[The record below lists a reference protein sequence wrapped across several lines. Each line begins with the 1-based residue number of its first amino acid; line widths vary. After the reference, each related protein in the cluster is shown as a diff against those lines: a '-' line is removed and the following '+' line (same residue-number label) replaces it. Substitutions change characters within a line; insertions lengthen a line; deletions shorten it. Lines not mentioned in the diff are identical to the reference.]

1 MSKEDDFVVKSLMKS
16 IFVWLRTLFR
26 GGFDE
31 ERASFF
37 LNGFDLREL
46 SLDFIDVM
54 LDNGADINE
63 IDHIGRNVFMHA
75 AAGCTDISI
84 LEYILNMGIDIN
96 QQDDTGMNALMLAAR
111 YNESPSVVSFLV
123 AKGANIKATDI
134 RKRTALIHAAI
145 YSRTPEIIKVLLDSG
160 ADGTATDNRRLTA
173 FDHLKRSNNVRL
185 MRSFAFELLK
195 ESSGK

>member
-1 MSKEDDFVVKSLMKS
+1 MSKEDDFVVKSVMKS
-16 IFVWLRTLFR
+16 FFIWLRTLFR
-26 GGFDE
+26 GSFQE

-37 LNGFDLREL
+37 LNGFYLEEL
-46 SLDFIDVM
+46 SLDYIDLM

-63 IDHIGRNVFMHA
+63 TDHAGRNIFMHS

-96 QQDDTGMNALMLAAR
+96 QRDDTGMPALMLAAR
-111 YNESPSVVSFLV
+111 YNENPDVIKFLV
-123 AKGANIKATDI
+123 ENGANVNATDI
-134 RKRTALIHAAI
+134 RKRNALIHAAI
-145 YSRTPEIIKVLLDSG
+145 YSRTPEIIKTLLDLG